1 MGRKEKA
8 RRERYPPGFLFEAKF
23 LARNLLLL
31 LLLLLL
37 LRLLLRHIRFG
48 RVRR

>member
-37 LRLLLRHIRFG
+37 RLLFRHIRFG